1 MSLGRGRKRITRL
14 AFLILVY
21 AWARSAAVAAPSF
34 VPRQSPEFKISEPSG
49 KSTLLSSLKGKVVV
63 MEFFFI
69 QSGHCMRVASM
80 LNKLNQEMGTRGF
93 QALGVVFDPPN
104 APDSHGQLV
113 GPLVDYLKLT
123 YPVGYSSKADVDS
136 YLNRAPKE
144 TLNIPQIMVIDRSG
158 MIRAASGAA
167 GGDLRLEDE
176 NSLRSLIDSLLK
188 ERSGATSAKK

>member
-1 MSLGRGRKRITRL
+1 MAKL
-14 AFLILVY
+14 ALLLLVY
-21 AWARSAAVAAPSF
+21 ALARSPAVAAHSF

-63 MEFFFI
+63 MEFFFV
-69 QSGHCMRVASM
+69 QSGHCMRIASM
-80 LNKLNQEMGTRGF
+80 LNKLNVEMGARGF

-113 GPLVDYLKLT
+113 GPLVNYLKLT

-144 TLNIPQIMVIDRSG
+144 ILNIPQIIVIDRTG

-167 GGDLRLEDE
+167 GGDPRLEDE

>member
-1 MSLGRGRKRITRL
+1 MAKL
-14 AFLILVY
+14 ALLLLVY
-21 AWARSAAVAAPSF
+21 ALARSAAVAAPSF

-63 MEFFFI
+63 MEFLFV
-69 QSGHCMRVASM
+69 QSGHCMRIASM
-80 LNKLNQEMGTRGF
+80 LNKLNLEMGARGF
-93 QALGVVFDPPN
+93 QAVGVVFDPPN

-113 GPLVDYLKLT
+113 APLVNYLKLS

-144 TLNIPQIMVIDRSG
+144 ILNIPQIIVIDRTG

-167 GGDLRLEDE
+167 GGDPRLEDE

-188 ERSGATSAKK
+188 EHSGATSAKK

>member
-1 MSLGRGRKRITRL
+1 MALTPTLEG
-14 AFLILVY
+14 
-21 AWARSAAVAAPSF
+21 AAHGGY
-34 VPRQSPEFKISEPSG
+34 Q
-49 KSTLLSSLKGKVVV
+49 
-63 MEFFFI
+63 
-69 QSGHCMRVASM
+69 
-80 LNKLNQEMGTRGF
+80 
-93 QALGVVFDPPN
+93 DPPN

-113 GPLVDYLKLT
+113 GPLVNYLKLT

-144 TLNIPQIMVIDRSG
+144 ILNIPQIIVIDRTG

-167 GGDLRLEDE
+167 GGDPRLEDE